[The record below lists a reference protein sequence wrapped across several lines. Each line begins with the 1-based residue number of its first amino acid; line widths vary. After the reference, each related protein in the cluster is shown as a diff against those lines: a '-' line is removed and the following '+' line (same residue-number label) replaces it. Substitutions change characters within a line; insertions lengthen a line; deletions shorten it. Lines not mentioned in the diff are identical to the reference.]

1 VETELKLKATRLATA
16 VAAEEAAAAAAARE
30 VQRGREL
37 ERRLAAQKL
46 LRQQAD
52 DAAAAIAQTTE
63 VYMLPFSV
71 STLPPHTRWSSA
83 LCGGGSEALPCVC
96 MPLRTVG

>member
-1 VETELKLKATRLATA
+1 METELKLKATRLATA

-63 VYMLPFSV
+63 VYMLPFLCQHTPSAH
-71 STLPPHTRWSSA
+71 TLGRA
-83 LCGGGSEALPCVC
+83 RCVV
-96 MPLRTVG
+96 VGVKRCLVCACP